1 MWENSMTLA
10 ELQMDDCAT
19 IKEIGNLK
27 PRLLEMGLIPGT
39 PIRFIKKTPF
49 GGPIEVKV
57 RDFYLSIRLDD
68 AKSIIVSR

>member
-1 MWENSMTLA
+1 MTLA
-10 ELQMDDCAT
+10 DLEINQCAI
-19 IKEIGNLK
+19 IKQVGDLK

-39 PIRFIKKTPF
+39 SIRFIKRTPF

-68 AKSIIVSR
+68 AKTILVTV

>member
-1 MWENSMTLA
+1 MTLA
-10 ELQMDDCAT
+10 DLQINECAV
-19 IKEIGNLK
+19 IKFVGNLK

-39 PIRFIKKTPF
+39 SVRFIKRTPL

-68 AKSIIVSR
+68 AKSILVEL

>member
-1 MWENSMTLA
+1 MTLA
-10 ELQMDDCAT
+10 DLQINECAV
-19 IKEIGNLK
+19 IKFVGNLK

-39 PIRFIKKTPF
+39 SVRFIKRTPF

-68 AKSIIVSR
+68 AKSILVEL